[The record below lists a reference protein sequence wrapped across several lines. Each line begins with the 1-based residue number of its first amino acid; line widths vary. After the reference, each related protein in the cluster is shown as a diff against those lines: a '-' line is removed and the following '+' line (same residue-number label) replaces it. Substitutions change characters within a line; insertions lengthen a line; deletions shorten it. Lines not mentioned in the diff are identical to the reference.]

1 MRRIVVAISG
11 LLLPLSLAGAAVPD
25 ASSVEL
31 AARFGVLESVE
42 QISISPN
49 GKRLVYVGAIQQSRM
64 IFIADLVNGGLPVP
78 IFKVDPADGRR
89 YWCRWASDERLVC
102 EIGSIVNDA
111 GTLLGF
117 SRLFAV
123 NADGS
128 KLVRLT
134 APTNSRTMGLMQYGG
149 DVIDWDVPGS
159 AGSVLMGR
167 AFIPENSMGTTIKR
181 EDEGY
186 GIELVDTL
194 TLRRSKVES
203 PRRDAVSYI
212 GQSRFMNERL
222 RSAGKRSTLVEFPGF
237 DHQLDSSQ
245 ARSTLL
251 SQSDAFLR
259 EAFGM

>member
-1 MRRIVVAISG
+1 
-11 LLLPLSLAGAAVPD
+11 
-25 ASSVEL
+25 
-31 AARFGVLESVE
+31 
-42 QISISPN
+42 
-49 GKRLVYVGAIQQSRM
+49 M

-78 IFKVDPADGRR
+78 IFKVDPADGRL
-89 YWCRWASDERLVC
+89 YWCRWASDGRLVC
-102 EIGSIVNDA
+102 EIGSIVSDA

-123 NADGS
+123 TADGS

-222 RSAGKRSTLVEFPGF
+222 RSAGKRCTLVEFPGL